1 VVRKM
6 NVKAYLKIKVI
17 NENGKC
23 IYYRRYRSRSFVIG
37 FLNVLFTNLSG
48 QTITNTNT
56 SGGSYT
62 ISTTDAIDVADSSN
76 DDKYGIQ
83 IGIGTTAPSVID
95 TRLSQL
101 ITNGAGVG
109 QMQYGAVS
117 VTGAVTNTTN
127 NTGYITVTRTFTNNS
142 GASITVSEVGLVAW
156 SGNSAPS
163 YAGSFVAESNQYYLI
178 IHDLL
183 PTPITVPNGSSLSIS
198 YEIQVAT

>member
-1 VVRKM
+1 M
-6 NVKAYLKIKVI
+6 NVKAYLKIRVI
-17 NENGKC
+17 DENGKC

-37 FLNVLFTNLSG
+37 FLNVIFSNLSG

-56 SGGSYT
+56 SGSQYT
-62 ISTTDAIDVADSSN
+62 TSSNDDIAVNDSSN
-76 DDKYGIQ
+76 DNRYGIQ
-83 IGIGTTAPSVID
+83 IGTGTTTPSIVD
-95 TRLSQL
+95 SRLSAL
-101 ITNGAGVG
+101 ITNGTGAG
-109 QMQYGAVS
+109 QMQYGGDNI
-117 VTGAVTNTTN
+117 TGAVTNTSN

-156 SGNSAPS
+156 SGNGSANIGGIT
-163 YAGSFVAESNQYYLI
+163 YYQSNQYYLI

>member
-1 VVRKM
+1 M

-17 NENGKC
+17 NESGKC

-37 FLNVLFTNLSG
+37 FLNVIFTNLSG
-48 QTITNTNT
+48 QGVTNINT
-56 SGGSYT
+56 TGGSYT
-62 ISTTDAIDVADSSN
+62 ILPGDAINVADSSN
-76 DDKYGIQ
+76 DNRYGIQ
-83 IGIGTTAPSVID
+83 IGTGTTAPSITD

-101 ITNGAGVG
+101 ITNGTGAG
-109 QMQYGAVS
+109 QMQYGGVN

-142 GASITVSEVGLVAW
+142 GASITVSEVGLVAY
-156 SGNSAPS
+156 SGSS
-163 YAGSFVAESNQYYLI
+163 GSQSNQFYLI

>member
-1 VVRKM
+1 M

-48 QTITNTNT
+48 QTITNINT
-56 SGGSYT
+56 SGSSYT
-62 ISTTDAIDVADSSN
+62 ISLVDAIKVTDSSN
-76 DDKYGIQ
+76 DNNYGIQ
-83 IGIGTTAPSVID
+83 IGTGTTAPSVTD

-101 ITNGAGVG
+101 ITNGAGTG

-156 SGNSAPS
+156 SGNAS
-163 YAGSFVAESNQYYLI
+163 YILSGTTYSQTNQFYLI